1 MDYTLNDSSLKSST
15 RYLWDKLLIKKILK
29 TLNDFKDEEKTS
41 KRNFTLFLIE
51 LKMAYDEFLGS
62 VKDLPMT
69 MILNLEVSNARDLQ
83 IHFARLAINI

>member
-51 LKMAYDEFLGS
+51 LKMA
-62 VKDLPMT
+62 
-69 MILNLEVSNARDLQ
+69 
-83 IHFARLAINI
+83 